1 MFGYLEKFSGKLSE
15 TDLSKLIYYFERH
28 IELDSD
34 THGPYGNA
42 DDKRTLWIRCAKWA
56 EVEEIA
62 KWLLTSAS
70 DYGMQS
76 KKALRQKCSH
86 GLKLII
92 SY

>member
-1 MFGYLEKFSGKLSE
+1 MFGYLEKIQKNFQN
-15 TDLSKLIYYFERH
+15 DLSKLIYYFERH

-62 KWLLTSAS
+62 KMKDKHQLWDAM
-70 DYGMQS
+70 G
-76 KKALRQKCSH
+76 LRQK
-86 GLKLII
+86 
-92 SY
+92 

>member
-1 MFGYLEKFSGKLSE
+1 
-15 TDLSKLIYYFERH
+15 LIYYFERH

-62 KWLLTSAS
+62 KWLL
-70 DYGMQS
+70 D
-76 KKALRQKCSH
+76 KRI
-86 GLKLII
+86 GLWDAIEESLTAKVAMA
-92 SY
+92 